1 MKMLAPIQLL
11 PLSVTALLAGAG
23 ASAVRPRAI
32 ASVGCGQSHDFVGS
46 TQTFSIASSGGTRS
60 YRIHLP
66 SSYKINTPMPLIIA
80 YHGSGDNPT
89 NFEKTTRF
97 SDGSVNPNMVTVY
110 PQGVNGN
117 WEGPTYATAGVSD
130 KVFTTDLVNHIKD
143 QYCID
148 TARVYATGHS
158 NGGGFVGTLACSPDH
173 GGQFAA
179 FASVS
184 GAFYTDVNGNDNCH
198 PARSPLPMLESHGTA
213 DPTIPYN
220 GGSGRGGPLPAI
232 PEWLSRWAGRDQCG
246 SMTTTDLANGV
257 HHQVWNCAGA
267 DGLLQHYKI
276 DGHDHSW
283 PGPGSE
289 IDISPVIIGF
299 LSKQHTP

>member
-1 MKMLAPIQLL
+1 M
-11 PLSVTALLAGAG
+11 SVYVTN
-23 ASAVRPRAI
+23 SPTTSKVAI
-32 ASVGCGQSHDFVGS
+32 MC
-46 TQTFSIASSGGTRS
+46 SSLTYIS
-60 YRIHLP
+60 
-66 SSYKINTPMPLIIA
+66 
-80 YHGSGDNPT
+80 
-89 NFEKTTRF
+89 F
-97 SDGSVNPNMVTVY
+97 
-110 PQGVNGN
+110 QGN

-148 TARVYATGHS
+148 TSRVYATGHS
-158 NGGGFVGTLACSPDH
+158 NGGGFVDTLACSPGH

-184 GAFYTDVNGNDNCH
+184 GAFYTNVNGNDNCH
-198 PARSPLPMLESHGTA
+198 PARSPLPMLESHGAA

-246 SMTTTDLANGV
+246 PMTTTDLADGV
-257 HHQVWNCAGA
+257 HHQVSNCAGIA
-267 DGLLQHYKI
+267 GLLQHYKI

-289 IDISPVIIGF
+289 IDISPIIIGF
-299 LSKQHTP
+299 LSKQHTPMIRVGGVTYAFINLPYHSTWRYNITS